1 MATLLNKSSWVMIQ
15 RSLFKVKS
23 TLKLFVDSDAE
34 YVVDFFPDA
43 LSSKTAKLLV
53 FQVFPDSAPAGPDSA

>member
-23 TLKLFVDSDAE
+23 TLKLFADSDAE
-34 YVVDFFPDA
+34 YVVDFFSRRSK
-43 LSSKTAKLLV
+43 LENSKVISVSSFSGFA
-53 FQVFPDSAPAGPDSA
+53 